1 MGTIRTVIVD
11 DEPLARLGIRA
22 QLKEEKDIEIVAECR
37 NGLEA
42 IAAIEKEAPELV
54 FLDVQM
60 PELDGFGVME
70 AVGVDHMPVVIF
82 VTAYDQYALRAFDVH
97 ALDYLLKPVDPERFA
112 SALQRARKQI
122 EHHGVHDL
130 NQRLQNFLDDV
141 QSRRKFTERLVIKS
155 GSRIFFLNVEE
166 IDWIEAA
173 DNYLRLHAGPES
185 HLLRET
191 MNRLERRL
199 NPDHF
204 LRIHRSRIINI
215 RQIKELQPLFRGEY
229 NIMLRDGTRL
239 ESGRGY
245 RDKLQKL
252 FTGSL

>member
-1 MGTIRTVIVD
+1 MGTIRTLIVD

-97 ALDYLLKPVDPERFA
+97 ALDYILKPVDPERFA

-122 EHHGVHDL
+122 EH
-130 NQRLQNFLDDV
+130 
-141 QSRRKFTERLVIKS
+141 
-155 GSRIFFLNVEE
+155 
-166 IDWIEAA
+166 
-173 DNYLRLHAGPES
+173 
-185 HLLRET
+185 
-191 MNRLERRL
+191 
-199 NPDHF
+199 
-204 LRIHRSRIINI
+204 
-215 RQIKELQPLFRGEY
+215 RG
-229 NIMLRDGTRL
+229 D
-239 ESGRGY
+239 
-245 RDKLQKL
+245 
-252 FTGSL
+252 

>member
-1 MGTIRTVIVD
+1 MGKIRTVIVD
-11 DEPLARLGIRA
+11 DEPLARRGIRA
-22 QLKEEKDIEIVAECR
+22 QLKEEEDIEIVAECR

-42 IAAIEKEAPELV
+42 LAAIEKQAPDLV

-60 PELDGFGVME
+60 PELDGFGVLE
-70 AVGVDHMPVVIF
+70 AVGVNQMPAVIF

-112 SALQRARKQI
+112 TALKRARRQI
-122 EHHGVHDL
+122 EHHGVQDL

-141 QSRRKFTERLVIKS
+141 QSKQKFTERLVIKS

-173 DNYLRLHAGPES
+173 DNYVRLHAGRDS

-191 MNRLERRL
+191 MNSLENKL

-229 NIMLRDGTRL
+229 DIMLRDGTRV
-239 ESGRGY
+239 ESGRAY

-252 FTGSL
+252 FNGSS